1 MPPLESDVPVT
12 AAVRQLDRLLE
23 RGLVDQARKVARL
36 SEKRRRLRKQLR
48 DLEAE
53 LRRERNFLR
62 GLASDRATR

>member
-53 LRRERNFLR
+53 LRRERHFLR